1 MLNFSDNLRLFTY
14 KVAYDKGS
22 APNPFYNVCTL
33 AICKPRIRAYA
44 KVGDIIVGVGC
55 KEDSH
60 RIVYCMVVDQVLTWD
75 EYVDYCQKHLINRFP
90 INDRYGDC
98 IWTEK
103 GKMEKYS
110 PLISNDSVHGHNE
123 NSFYTDVIE
132 GKNVLLGKTYWYFGC
147 GDKYSITL
155 PEDLKSISP
164 RAQGHRV
171 NVNTNYRK
179 RFIEFFNEALIKNN
193 IDLGLNGTPKD

>member
-75 EYVDYCQKHLINRFP
+75 EYVDYCQKHLIN
-90 INDRYGDC
+90 DRNIFHKFYVQ
-98 IWTEK
+98 IHK
-103 GKMEKYS
+103 
-110 PLISNDSVHGHNE
+110 LISFQSE
-123 NSFYTDVIE
+123 I
-132 GKNVLLGKTYWYFGC
+132 
-147 GDKYSITL
+147 
-155 PEDLKSISP
+155 
-164 RAQGHRV
+164 
-171 NVNTNYRK
+171 
-179 RFIEFFNEALIKNN
+179 
-193 IDLGLNGTPKD
+193 